1 MDKSI
6 LSYKKVKPPED
17 LLDEIWQ
24 FDPRKLE
31 NTHPADISKYGIALA
46 QYLIFYKA
54 QVNEVKVEIFR
65 LERAMDASIS
75 LILTPDMLKKYKTK
89 QAAVANI
96 VLNSVELNKNRQRI
110 NELQESLKLIEGMDK
125 SIGEY
130 IAMFK
135 KELSRKEEERYQI
148 NRERH

>member
-6 LSYKKVKPPED
+6 LSYRKVKPPED
-17 LLDEIWQ
+17 LLDEVWQ

-31 NTHPADISKYGIALA
+31 NTHPAEISKYGIALA

-54 QVNEVKVEIFR
+54 QINEVKVEIFR
-65 LERAMDASIS
+65 LERSLEASVS
-75 LILTPDMLKKYKTK
+75 LVLTPEMLKKYKTK
-89 QAAVANI
+89 KDATAAI
-96 VLNSVELNKNRQRI
+96 ILNSVELNKKLQRI
-110 NELQESLKLIEGMDK
+110 GELQGELKLVEGMEK

-135 KELSRKEEERYQI
+135 KELGRKEEERYQI
-148 NRERH
+148 NRERR

>member
-1 MDKSI
+1 MDESI

-24 FDPRKLE
+24 FDPRNLE

-65 LERAMDASIS
+65 LERAMEASIS
-75 LILTPDMLKKYKTK
+75 LILTPEMLKKYKTK

-96 VLNSVELNKNRQRI
+96 VLNSVELNKNLQRI
-110 NELQESLKLIEGMDK
+110 NELQEDLKRIEGMDK

-135 KELSRKEEERYQI
+135 KELGRKEEERYQI